1 MGSELLLTLLERHK
15 FYNAKGKR
23 DNIWE
28 NVRVKMN
35 DIVGAIFFKKEIFI
49 ILSYYY
55 FFFYIA
61 KSIFDLVVTGLFFN
75 DSFLI

>member
-1 MGSELLLTLLERHK
+1 M
-15 FYNAKGKR
+15 
-23 DNIWE
+23 
-28 NVRVKMN
+28 RVKMN

-75 DSFLI
+75 DNFLI

>member
-1 MGSELLLTLLERHK
+1 M
-15 FYNAKGKR
+15 
-23 DNIWE
+23 
-28 NVRVKMN
+28 RVKMN
-35 DIVGAIFFKKEIFI
+35 DIVRAIFFKKEIFI